1 MSKRATTPLGC
12 AEWDWSEEAAAWEG
26 SPGTETAV
34 RADHAAAVEWYR
46 QAKERGQDVSEISL
60 QESPSL
66 SSAHLQLSS
75 NIAMFMRNAHNSLLA
90 TCGFCAYACT

>member
-1 MSKRATTPLGC
+1 MNFLSNVHCCRLRGQCPCVSKRATVPVGC

-26 SPGTETAV
+26 SPETETAV

-46 QAKERGQDVSEISL
+46 QAKERGEDVSGISL

-75 NIAMFMRNAHNSLLA
+75 L
-90 TCGFCAYACT
+90 